1 MTRLLTHLVAYIETE
16 RIVNDI
22 DHRVL
27 GNKLDLFHQQEEGPG
42 MVFWHP
48 RGWELYRV
56 LEDFVRQRMR
66 RAGFR
71 EIRTPQLLVRSLW
84 ERSGHWEK
92 FGEQMYSLPER
103 HAAHEPDAG
112 PDDGADSRALCLKP
126 MSCPCHAQVFN
137 QRVRSY
143 RELPVRYS
151 EFGAC
156 HRDEPSGSLEGLKR
170 TRAFVQDDAHVF
182 CMEAQIGQEVGRF
195 CDLLRGVYADLGF
208 PAFSVALATRPALR
222 AGDDVIWDRAEA
234 ALANAARAAGLEF
247 EVLEGEGAFYGP
259 KLEFHLL
266 DSRARSWQCGTIQ
279 LDFVLPER
287 LDAHYV
293 NERNERERPVM
304 IHHAVLGSMER
315 FIAILL
321 EHHEGW
327 LPLWL
332 APDQV
337 MVGSINDASAG
348 YAQAVVQALEDAGI
362 RCVLDDRPERLE
374 KKIVDAREKQVPLFV
389 AVGPRDERDRTISIR
404 ARDGQQAVLPLA
416 DGVERLRVEG
426 RGPVAMR

>member
-1 MTRLLTHLVAYIETE
+1 M
-16 RIVNDI
+16 NDI

-56 LEDFVRQRMR
+56 LEDYIRRRMR

-71 EIRTPQLLVRSLW
+71 EIRTPQLLARSIW

-92 FGEQMYSLPER
+92 FGANMYSLSEGQDSGSANDER
-103 HAAHEPDAG
+103 DA
-112 PDDGADSRALCLKP
+112 DDASEARALCLKP
-126 MSCPCHAQVFN
+126 MSCPCHVQVFN

-182 CMEAQIGQEVGRF
+182 CTEAQIEVEVGRF
-195 CDLLRGVYADLGF
+195 CDLLRNVYADLGF

-222 AGDDVIWDRAEA
+222 AGADGVWDRAEA
-234 ALANAARAAGLEF
+234 ALAKAALAAGLQF
-247 EVLEGEGAFYGP
+247 DVREGEGAFYGP
-259 KLEFHLL
+259 KVEFHLL

-287 LDAHYV
+287 LDAQYV
-293 NERNERERPVM
+293 NDRNERERPVM

-315 FIAILL
+315 FIAMLL

-332 APDQV
+332 APEQV
-337 MVGSINDASAG
+337 AVATINDASAA
-348 YAQAVVQALEDAGI
+348 YAAQVVQALEEAGV
-362 RCVLDDRPERLE
+362 RVVLDDRPERLE
-374 KKIVDAREKQVPLFV
+374 KKIVDAREKQVPVFV

-404 ARDGQQAVLPLA
+404 ERDGQQVVLALA
-416 DGVERLRVEG
+416 EGVERLRIAG
-426 RGPVAMR
+426 LAPAR

>member
-1 MTRLLTHLVAYIETE
+1 MAYIKRSAT
-16 RIVNDI
+16 VNDL

-56 LEDFVRQRMR
+56 LEDYVRQRMR

-71 EIRTPQLLVRSLW
+71 EIRTPQLLARSLW

-92 FGEQMYSLPER
+92 FGAQMYSLSEGH
-103 HAAHEPDAG
+103 HAVDARDEDGVVAEP
-112 PDDGADSRALCLKP
+112 RALCLKP
-126 MSCPCHAQVFN
+126 MSCPCHVQVFN

-182 CMEAQIGQEVGRF
+182 CMEAQIENEVGRF

-222 AGDDVIWDRAEA
+222 AGDDGVWDRAEA
-234 ALANAARAAGLEF
+234 ALSKAALAAGLEF
-247 EVLEGEGAFYGP
+247 DVLEGEGAFYGP
-259 KLEFHLL
+259 KLEFHLT
-266 DSRARSWQCGTIQ
+266 DSRQRSWQCGTIQ

-287 LDAHYV
+287 LDAEFV

-315 FIAILL
+315 FIAMLL

-327 LPLWL
+327 LPMWL

-337 MVGSINDASAG
+337 VVASISDASIR
-348 YAQAVVQALEDAGI
+348 YAREVADALEEVGV
-362 RCVLDDRPERLE
+362 RSVLDDRPERLE
-374 KKIVDAREKQVPLFV
+374 KKIVDARERQVPLFV
-389 AVGPRDERDRTISIR
+389 AVGPRDERGRTISIR
-404 ARDGQQAVLPLA
+404 ERDGRQEVMPLA
-416 DGVERLRVEG
+416 EGVERLRAAG
-426 RGPVAMR
+426 CGPAVVK

>member
-1 MTRLLTHLVAYIETE
+1 M
-16 RIVNDI
+16 NDI

-56 LEDFVRQRMR
+56 LEDYIRRRMR

-71 EIRTPQLLVRSLW
+71 EIRTPQLLARSIW

-92 FGEQMYSLPER
+92 FGANMYSFSEGQDSGSVNDMD
-103 HAAHEPDAG
+103 DASE
-112 PDDGADSRALCLKP
+112 ARALCLKP
-126 MSCPCHAQVFN
+126 MSCPCHVQVFN

-182 CMEAQIGQEVGRF
+182 CTQAQIEVEVGRF
-195 CDLLRGVYADLGF
+195 CDLLRNAYSDLGF

-222 AGDDVIWDRAEA
+222 GGADEVWDRAEA
-234 ALANAARAAGLEF
+234 ALAKAALAAGLQFHER
-247 EVLEGEGAFYGP
+247 EGEGAFYGP

-266 DSRARSWQCGTIQ
+266 DSRGRSWQCGTIQ

-287 LDAHYV
+287 LGVLYV
-293 NERNERERPVM
+293 NDRNERERPVM

-315 FIAILL
+315 FIAMLL

-332 APDQV
+332 APEQV
-337 MVGSINDASAG
+337 SVATINDTSAA
-348 YAQAVVQALEDAGI
+348 YAMQVAQALDEAGV
-362 RCVLDDRPERLE
+362 RVVLDDRPERLE
-374 KKIVDAREKQVPLFV
+374 QKIVEAREKQVPVFV
-389 AVGPRDERDRTISIR
+389 AVGPRDERDQTISIR
-404 ARDGQQAVLPLA
+404 ERDGQQAVLA
-416 DGVERLRVEG
+416 FAEGVERLRIAG
-426 RGPVAMR
+426 LAPAR

>member
-1 MTRLLTHLVAYIETE
+1 
-16 RIVNDI
+16 VNDI

-56 LEDFVRQRMR
+56 LEDYIRRRMR

-71 EIRTPQLLVRSLW
+71 EIRTPQLLARSIW

-92 FGEQMYSLPER
+92 FGANMYSLSEGQDSGSANDER
-103 HAAHEPDAG
+103 DA
-112 PDDGADSRALCLKP
+112 DDASEARALCLKP
-126 MSCPCHAQVFN
+126 MSCPCHVQVFN

-182 CMEAQIGQEVGRF
+182 CTEAQIEVEVGRF
-195 CDLLRGVYADLGF
+195 CDLLRNVYADLGF

-222 AGDDVIWDRAEA
+222 AGADGVWDRAEA
-234 ALANAARAAGLEF
+234 ALAKAALAAGLQF
-247 EVLEGEGAFYGP
+247 DVREGEGAFYGP
-259 KLEFHLL
+259 KVEFHLL

-287 LDAHYV
+287 LDAQYV
-293 NERNERERPVM
+293 NDRNERERPVM

-315 FIAILL
+315 FIAMLL

-332 APDQV
+332 APEQV
-337 MVGSINDASAG
+337 AVATINDASAA
-348 YAQAVVQALEDAGI
+348 YAAQVVQALEDAGV
-362 RCVLDDRPERLE
+362 RVVLDDRPERLE
-374 KKIVDAREKQVPLFV
+374 KKIVDAREKQVPVFV

-404 ARDGQQAVLPLA
+404 ERDGQQVVLALA
-416 DGVERLRVEG
+416 EGVERLRIAG
-426 RGPVAMR
+426 LAPAR

>member
-1 MTRLLTHLVAYIETE
+1 
-16 RIVNDI
+16 VNDI

-56 LEDFVRQRMR
+56 LEDYIRRRMR

-71 EIRTPQLLVRSLW
+71 EIRTPQLLARSIW

-92 FGEQMYSLPER
+92 FGANMYSLSEGQDSGSANAE
-103 HAAHEPDAG
+103 HDADDAA
-112 PDDGADSRALCLKP
+112 GARALCLKP
-126 MSCPCHAQVFN
+126 MSCPCHVQVFN

-182 CMEAQIGQEVGRF
+182 CTEAQIEVEVGRF
-195 CDLLRGVYADLGF
+195 CDLLRNVYADLGF
-208 PAFSVALATRPALR
+208 PAFSVALAMRPALR
-222 AGDDVIWDRAEA
+222 AGADEVWDRAEA
-234 ALANAARAAGLEF
+234 ALAKAALAAGLQF
-247 EVLEGEGAFYGP
+247 EMREGEGAFYGP

-266 DSRARSWQCGTIQ
+266 DNRGRSWQCGTIQ

-287 LDAHYV
+287 LDSLYV
-293 NERNERERPVM
+293 NDRNERERPVM

-315 FIAILL
+315 FIAMLL

-332 APDQV
+332 APEQV
-337 MVGSINDASAG
+337 AVATINDASAA
-348 YAQAVVQALEDAGI
+348 YALQVVQALEEAGV
-362 RCVLDDRPERLE
+362 RVVLDDRPERLE
-374 KKIVDAREKQVPLFV
+374 KKIVDAREKQVPVFV

-404 ARDGQQAVLPLA
+404 ERDGQQVVLALA
-416 DGVERLRVEG
+416 EGVDRLRIAG
-426 RGPVAMR
+426 LAPAR

>member
-1 MTRLLTHLVAYIETE
+1 
-16 RIVNDI
+16 VNDI

-56 LEDFVRQRMR
+56 LEDYIRRRMR

-71 EIRTPQLLVRSLW
+71 EIRTPQLLARSIW

-92 FGEQMYSLPER
+92 FGANMYSFSEGQDSGSVNDMD
-103 HAAHEPDAG
+103 DASE
-112 PDDGADSRALCLKP
+112 ARALCLKP
-126 MSCPCHAQVFN
+126 MSCPCHVQVFN

-182 CMEAQIGQEVGRF
+182 CTQAQIEVEVGRF
-195 CDLLRGVYADLGF
+195 CDLLRNAYSDLGF

-222 AGDDVIWDRAEA
+222 GGADEVWDRAEA
-234 ALANAARAAGLEF
+234 ALAKAALAAGLQFHER
-247 EVLEGEGAFYGP
+247 EGEGAFYGP

-266 DSRARSWQCGTIQ
+266 DSRGRSWQCGTIQ

-287 LDAHYV
+287 LGVLYV
-293 NERNERERPVM
+293 NDRNERERPVM

-315 FIAILL
+315 FIAMLL

-332 APDQV
+332 APEQV
-337 MVGSINDASAG
+337 SVATINDTSAA
-348 YAQAVVQALEDAGI
+348 YAMQVAQALDEAGV
-362 RCVLDDRPERLE
+362 RVVLDDRPERLE
-374 KKIVDAREKQVPLFV
+374 QKIVEAREKQVPVFV
-389 AVGPRDERDRTISIR
+389 AVGPRDERDQTISIR
-404 ARDGQQAVLPLA
+404 ERDGQQAVLA
-416 DGVERLRVEG
+416 FAEGVERLRIAG
-426 RGPVAMR
+426 LAPAR

>member
-1 MTRLLTHLVAYIETE
+1 M
-16 RIVNDI
+16 NDL

-27 GNKLDLFHQQEEGPG
+27 GNRLDLFHQQEEGPG

-56 LEDFVRQRMR
+56 LEDYIRQRMR

-71 EIRTPQLLVRSLW
+71 EIRTPQLLARSLW

-92 FGEQMYSLPER
+92 FGANMYSFSEG
-103 HAAHEPDAG
+103 HETGGEESASE
-112 PDDGADSRALCLKP
+112 ARALCLKP
-126 MSCPCHAQVFN
+126 MSCPCHVQVFN

-182 CMEAQIGQEVGRF
+182 CMEAQIEAEVGRF
-195 CDLLRGVYADLGF
+195 CDLLRHVYADLGF
-208 PAFSVALATRPALR
+208 PAFSVVLATRPDVR
-222 AGDDVIWDRAEA
+222 AGSDEVWDRAEA
-234 ALANAARAAGLEF
+234 ALAQAAFAAGLQF
-247 EVLEGEGAFYGP
+247 ELREGEGAFYGP
-259 KLEFHLL
+259 KLEFHLI
-266 DSRARSWQCGTIQ
+266 DSRERSWQCGTVQ

-287 LDAHYV
+287 LDALYV

-315 FIAILL
+315 FIGLLL

-327 LPLWL
+327 LPMWL

-337 MVGSINDASAG
+337 AVATINDASAA
-348 YAQAVVQALEDAGI
+348 YATRVVQALEEAGV
-362 RCVLDDRPERLE
+362 RVVLDDRPERLE
-374 KKIVDAREKQVPLFV
+374 KKIYDAREMQVPIFV
-389 AVGPRDERDRTISIR
+389 AVGPRDERDQTISIR
-404 ARDGQQAVLPLA
+404 ERDGQQVVLA
-416 DGVERLRVEG
+416 IAEGVERLRHAAT
-426 RGPVAMR
+426 PPAK

>member
-1 MTRLLTHLVAYIETE
+1 
-16 RIVNDI
+16 VNDI

-56 LEDFVRQRMR
+56 LEDYIRRRMR

-71 EIRTPQLLVRSLW
+71 EIRTPQLLARSIW

-92 FGEQMYSLPER
+92 FGANMYSLSEGQDSGSANAE
-103 HAAHEPDAG
+103 HDADDAA
-112 PDDGADSRALCLKP
+112 GARALCLKP
-126 MSCPCHAQVFN
+126 MSCPCHVQVFN

-182 CMEAQIGQEVGRF
+182 CTEAQIEVEVGRF
-195 CDLLRGVYADLGF
+195 CDLLRNVYADLGF
-208 PAFSVALATRPALR
+208 PAFSVALAMRPALR
-222 AGDDVIWDRAEA
+222 AGADEVWDRAEA
-234 ALANAARAAGLEF
+234 ALAKAALAAGLQF
-247 EVLEGEGAFYGP
+247 EMREGEGAFYGP

-266 DSRARSWQCGTIQ
+266 DNRGRSWQCGTIQ

-287 LDAHYV
+287 LDSLYV
-293 NERNERERPVM
+293 NDRNERERPVM

-315 FIAILL
+315 FIAMLL

-332 APDQV
+332 APEQV
-337 MVGSINDASAG
+337 AVATINDASAA
-348 YAQAVVQALEDAGI
+348 YALQVVQALEEAGV
-362 RCVLDDRPERLE
+362 RVVLDDRPERLE
-374 KKIVDAREKQVPLFV
+374 KKIVDAREKQVPVFV

-404 ARDGQQAVLPLA
+404 ERDGQQVVLALA
-416 DGVERLRVEG
+416 EGVERLRVAG
-426 RGPVAMR
+426 LAPAR